1 MRIAHVIE
9 WLTALGGG
17 PTSVLATLART
28 QAAAGHQVTV
38 IPGRRMP
45 EPLVLHAGQDD
56 PIVVRPGA
64 TPRHL
69 WWYSGP
75 AAREIREQ
83 IAGHDIVHIHAT
95 WRYHF
100 LAAAT
105 YAAQLGIP
113 YVVSPH
119 GNLDH
124 YCLQQRKTLKWI
136 YFQLIDRKRINAAA
150 AIHCCSQMELREI
163 DQLSVKSRMF
173 VIPNP
178 VEEKLFTN
186 PPDHAA
192 LQRMVPQLQRGQH
205 LISFLGRFNTIKRP
219 EVIVRAFRQIA
230 HKYPD
235 WVVVL
240 AGPHESAALTAQLSQ
255 EIQAAGL
262 GNRILMPGTISGQA
276 KAALLSRTD
285 IYVQASIHENF
296 CVSVAEAMRF
306 AVSCIVAKEVALAD
320 EIESAQAGMV
330 YDGSPADLARC
341 LEKLILDPAAR
352 RQFGE
357 NGARVAVEFR
367 PTEIQHRF
375 DVEYERCIEQY
386 AQLQH

>member
-1 MRIAHVIE
+1 MELGVAHDGRSLREFRRDRDHRCVIPDRPDCPPNEFLSICKYKQYRSLGHGLTIIADVATEWRGDFTSMTAQAIYKIMGFLLVMWVSSLFIRQRKEPLAQMPNSARFRPVPQMAWNGRTPADSLTATGAPFEAQQADRSSMRIAHVIE

-17 PTSVLATLART
+17 PTSVLATLAHPGCGGPSGYRHSRSSY
-28 QAAAGHQVTV
+28 ARAFGSACG
-38 IPGRRMP
+38 PGRPHR
-45 EPLVLHAGQDD
+45 GS
-56 PIVVRPGA
+56 PGA

-136 YFQLIDRKRINAAA
+136 YFQLIDRRRINAAA

-163 DQLSVKSRMF
+163 VDYRLNRDMF

-178 VEEKLFTN
+178 VEEKLYTD
-186 PPDHAA
+186 PSDH
-192 LQRMVPQLQRGQH
+192 
-205 LISFLGRFNTIKRP
+205 
-219 EVIVRAFRQIA
+219 
-230 HKYPD
+230 
-235 WVVVL
+235 
-240 AGPHESAALTAQLSQ
+240 
-255 EIQAAGL
+255 
-262 GNRILMPGTISGQA
+262 
-276 KAALLSRTD
+276 
-285 IYVQASIHENF
+285 
-296 CVSVAEAMRF
+296 EA
-306 AVSCIVAKEVALAD
+306 
-320 EIESAQAGMV
+320 
-330 YDGSPADLARC
+330 
-341 LEKLILDPAAR
+341 AAR
-352 RQFGE
+352 RFPSCSL
-357 NGARVAVEFR
+357 ASTRFR
-367 PTEIQHRF
+367 FWADLTRSNAPKLSCVLFAKLRTSFPTGLWFWLVLMKAPR
-375 DVEYERCIEQY
+375 
-386 AQLQH
+386 